1 MSQKGV
7 PFFGHTISATDKAAD
22 PLEPRDLS
30 GGSQP
35 CLAARGELVGKGG
48 SLVCPSKGNSSTSK
62 ATDHLNPE
70 GPVTAEPRVPGCPRL
85 SALVPLAFLSMA

>member
-1 MSQKGV
+1 M
-7 PFFGHTISATDKAAD
+7 
-22 PLEPRDLS
+22 L
-30 GGSQP
+30 GGP
-35 CLAARGELVGKGG
+35 GG
-48 SLVCPSKGNSSTSK
+48 AGGQGGLTGLPSKGNSSTSK